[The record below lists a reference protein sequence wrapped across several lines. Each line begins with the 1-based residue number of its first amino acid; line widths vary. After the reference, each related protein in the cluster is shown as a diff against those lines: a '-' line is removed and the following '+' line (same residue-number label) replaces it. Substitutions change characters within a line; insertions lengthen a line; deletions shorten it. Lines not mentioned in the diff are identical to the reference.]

1 MYGLLAI
8 LEAKLILEDLEAK
21 KEGYDSET
29 EREETKNVAT
39 KEKVEEESAAKPPT
53 SSSTPVNLQCST
65 RVSILL
71 TPSTATDNLQCSTGV
86 SIVVTTSI
94 GEW

>member
-29 EREETKNVAT
+29 GREEKNNVAT
-39 KEKVEEESAAKPPT
+39 KEKVEEERAAKPPT
-53 SSSTPVNLQCST
+53 SSSTLVNLQCST
-65 RVSILL
+65 RVSIVL
-71 TPSTATDNLQCSTGV
+71 TL
-86 SIVVTTSI
+86 SI
-94 GEW
+94 GE

>member
-29 EREETKNVAT
+29 GREEKNNVAT
-39 KEKVEEESAAKPPT
+39 KEKVEEERATKPPT
-53 SSSTPVNLQCST
+53 SSSTLVNLQCST
-65 RVSILL
+65 RVSIVL
-71 TPSTATDNLQCSTGV
+71 TL
-86 SIVVTTSI
+86 SI
-94 GEW
+94 GE

>member
-39 KEKVEEESAAKPPT
+39 KEKVEKKAQRS
-53 SSSTPVNLQCST
+53 LQLHRARRLTCS
-65 RVSILL
+65 VPL
-71 TPSTATDNLQCSTGV
+71 G
-86 SIVVTTSI
+86 
-94 GEW
+94 